1 MVRAAP
7 SANAKQ
13 AMTGNA
19 PTFATLFLRV
29 FLPFALAYFLSYI
42 FRGVNA
48 VIFPYLERDIGITAG
63 DLGLLTSAFFLFF
76 AGCQPVLGVMLDRYG
91 PRRVQV
97 VLLAMAAAGSA
108 LFGLSLSLG
117 ELIVARVLIGLGFAG
132 GLMAAIKAIT
142 LWYPPE
148 RWGLITGFHMM
159 AGGLGS
165 MAATL
170 PVEWSLS
177 VVSWQGLFFWL
188 AGICLATSAILFV
201 VVPERALQPGAH
213 SDKGGTLVE
222 QFRITGAV
230 LTDGFYW
237 RIQPLLSIQQLA
249 FIGCI
254 TLWIG
259 PWLRDVGGIADK
271 EARADIQLWTTA
283 IMTVG
288 FAMSGVVSNALRR
301 VGITSF
307 MSVGITSFLFAM
319 VCGWLAFLPSFQP
332 ALAWILFG
340 FLGALPIQ
348 YMPLMVSAFP
358 AHYAGRV
365 STSSNLVVF
374 SVIFAGQWA
383 IGKIVD
389 QWPRTATGYSPDG
402 YAWAFGALFIL
413 QLAGLLWLALSR
425 AQPMARPHLVAAD

>member
-1 MVRAAP
+1 
-7 SANAKQ
+7 
-13 AMTGNA
+13 MTASA

-188 AGICLATSAILFV
+188 SGFCLATSAILFV
-201 VVPERALQPGAH
+201 VVPERAGPRGAH
-213 SDKGGTLVE
+213 STGGTLAE
-222 QFRITGAV
+222 QFRITGTV

-237 RIQPLLSIQQLA
+237 RIQPLLAVQQLA

-254 TLWIG
+254 SLWIG
-259 PWLRDVGGIADK
+259 PWLRDVGGFGDK
-271 EARADIQLWTTA
+271 ELRADIQLYTA
-283 IMTVG
+283 AATTVG
-288 FAMSGVVSNALRR
+288 FAMSGVIATGLRR
-301 VGITSF
+301 VGVSNF
-307 MSVGITSFLFAM
+307 ASAAVMSILFAA
-319 VCGWLAFLPSFQP
+319 VCGWIAFVPSFHP
-332 ALAWILFG
+332 AVAWVAFG
-340 FLGALPIQ
+340 FLGACPIQ
-348 YMPLMVSAFP
+348 YMPLMVASFP

-383 IGKIVD
+383 IGKVVD
-389 QWPRTATGYSPDG
+389 LWPRTATGYSPDG

>member
-7 SANAKQ
+7 SANAN
-13 AMTGNA
+13 MTGNA
-19 PTFATLFLRV
+19 ATFATLFLRV
-29 FLPFALAYFLSYI
+29 FLPFAFAYFLSYI

-91 PRRVQV
+91 PRRVQA
-97 VLLAMAAAGSA
+97 VLLAMAAAGST

-142 LWYPPE
+142 IWYPSE

-170 PVEWSLS
+170 PIEWSLS

-188 AGICLATSAILFV
+188 AGLCLATAAILFV
-201 VVPERALQPGAH
+201 VVPERPVAAA
-213 SDKGGTLVE
+213 KGTLGE

-237 RIQPLLSIQQLA
+237 RIQPLVSVQQLA

-271 EARADIQLWTTA
+271 EARADIQLYTTA
-283 IMTVG
+283 VMTLG
-288 FAMSGVVSNALRR
+288 FAMSGVIAGGFRRIGVSNFA
-301 VGITSF
+301 
-307 MSVGITSFLFAM
+307 SVGIASLLFAL
-319 VCGWLAFLPSFQP
+319 VCGWLAFLPSFHP
-332 ALAWILFG
+332 AVAWPLFG
-340 FLGALPIQ
+340 FLGACPIQ
-348 YMPLMVSAFP
+348 YMPVMVASFP
-358 AHYAGRV
+358 THYAGRV
-365 STSSNLVVF
+365 TTSSNLVAF
-374 SVIFAGQWA
+374 TVIFAGQWA

-389 QWPRTATGYSPDG
+389 LWPKTATGYAPDG
-402 YAWAFGALFIL
+402 YTWAFGALFIL
-413 QLAGLLWLALSR
+413 QLAGLLWLMLSR
-425 AQPMARPHLVAAD
+425 ARPMARPHLATAD

>member
-1 MVRAAP
+1 
-7 SANAKQ
+7 
-13 AMTGNA
+13 MTGNA

-97 VLLAMAAAGSA
+97 VLLATAAAGSA

-188 AGICLATSAILFV
+188 AGICLATSAILFL
-201 VVPERALQPGAH
+201 VVPERAAQPA
-213 SDKGGTLVE
+213 KATLAE

-283 IMTVG
+283 IMTLG
-288 FAMSGVVSNALRR
+288 FAMSGVVSNAFRR
-301 VGITSF
+301 VGVTSF
-307 MSVGITSFLFAM
+307 MSVGITSTLFAL
-319 VCGWLAFLPSFQP
+319 VCGWLAFLPSFHP
-332 ALAWILFG
+332 AVAWPVFG

-402 YAWAFGALFIL
+402 YTWAFGALFIL
-413 QLAGLLWLALSR
+413 QLAGLAWLLLSR
-425 AQPMARPHLVAAD
+425 AQPMARPHLAAAD

>member
-1 MVRAAP
+1 
-7 SANAKQ
+7 
-13 AMTGNA
+13 MTANA
-19 PTFATLFLRV
+19 PTLATLGLRI
-29 FLPFALAYFLSYI
+29 FLPFAFAYFLSYI

-91 PRRVQV
+91 PRRVQT
-97 VLLAMAAAGSA
+97 VLLATAAAGSA

-142 LWYPPE
+142 LWYPPR
-148 RWGLITGFHMM
+148 RWGLMTGLHMM

-165 MAATL
+165 MAATW
-170 PVEWSLS
+170 PIQWSLS
-177 VVSWQGLFFWL
+177 VMTWQGLFFWL
-188 AGICLATSAILFV
+188 AGLCLAAAAILFV
-201 VVPERALQPGAH
+201 VVPERATSGH
-213 SDKGGTLVE
+213 RDTLTE

-237 RIQPLLSIQQLA
+237 RIQPVLSIQQLA

-271 EARADIQLWTTA
+271 DARADIQLFTTA
-283 IMTVG
+283 VMTVG
-288 FAMSGVVSNALRR
+288 FALSGPLVGAFRR
-301 VGITSF
+301 VGLSDF
-307 MSVGITSFLFAM
+307 GSVRLFSFLFTL
-319 VCGWLAFLPSFQP
+319 VCGWLAFLPAVQP
-332 ALAWILFG
+332 VTAWAVFG
-340 FLGALPIQ
+340 FLGACCIQ
-348 YMPLMVSAFP
+348 YMPVMVQAFP

-383 IGKIVD
+383 IGKVVD
-389 QWPRTATGYSPDG
+389 LWPKTATGYAPDG
-402 YAWAFGALFIL
+402 YAWAFGALFTM
-413 QLAGLLWLALSR
+413 QLLGFAWLLLSR
-425 AQPMARPHLVAAD
+425 ARPMARPHLVAAD

>member
-1 MVRAAP
+1 M
-7 SANAKQ
+7 
-13 AMTGNA
+13 MT
-19 PTFATLFLRV
+19 
-29 FLPFALAYFLSYI
+29 
-42 FRGVNA
+42 
-48 VIFPYLERDIGITAG
+48 
-63 DLGLLTSAFFLFF
+63 
-76 AGCQPVLGVMLDRYG
+76 
-91 PRRVQV
+91 
-97 VLLAMAAAGSA
+97 
-108 LFGLSLSLG
+108 
-117 ELIVARVLIGLGFAG
+117 
-132 GLMAAIKAIT
+132 
-142 LWYPPE
+142 
-148 RWGLITGFHMM
+148 
-159 AGGLGS
+159 GGLGS

-177 VVSWQGLFFWL
+177 VLSWQGLFFWL
-188 AGICLATSAILFV
+188 AGFCLATSAILFL
-201 VVPERALQPGAH
+201 VVPERAAATTPRDTL
-213 SDKGGTLVE
+213 GG

-271 EARADIQLWTTA
+271 QARADIQLWTTA
-283 IMTVG
+283 IMTLG
-288 FAMSGVVSNALRR
+288 FAMSGPVSNAFRR
-301 VGITSF
+301 VGISAF
-307 MSVGITSFLFAM
+307 QSVGITSFLFAL
-319 VCGWLAFLPSFQP
+319 VCGWLAFIPSFHP
-332 ALAWILFG
+332 ALAWVLFG

-389 QWPRTATGYSPDG
+389 QWPRTATGYAADG
-402 YAWAFGALFIL
+402 YTWAFGTLFIL
-413 QLAGLLWLALSR
+413 QLAGLVWLALSR

>member
-7 SANAKQ
+7 SANAN
-13 AMTGNA
+13 MTGNA
-19 PTFATLFLRV
+19 ATFATLFLRV
-29 FLPFALAYFLSYI
+29 FLPFAFAYFLSYI

-91 PRRVQV
+91 PRRVQA
-97 VLLAMAAAGSA
+97 VLLAMAAAGST

-117 ELIVARVLIGLGFAG
+117 ELIVARALIGLGFAG

-142 LWYPPE
+142 IWYPSE

-170 PVEWSLS
+170 PIEWSLS

-188 AGICLATSAILFV
+188 AGLCLATAAILFV
-201 VVPERALQPGAH
+201 VVPERPVAAA
-213 SDKGGTLVE
+213 KGTLGE

-237 RIQPLLSIQQLA
+237 RIQPLVSVQQLA

-271 EARADIQLWTTA
+271 EARADIQLYTTA
-283 IMTVG
+283 VMTLG
-288 FAMSGVVSNALRR
+288 FAMSGVIAGGFRRIGVSNFA
-301 VGITSF
+301 
-307 MSVGITSFLFAM
+307 SVGIASLLFAL
-319 VCGWLAFLPSFQP
+319 VCGWLAFLPSFHP
-332 ALAWILFG
+332 AVAWPLFG
-340 FLGALPIQ
+340 FLGACPIQ
-348 YMPLMVSAFP
+348 YMPVMVASFP
-358 AHYAGRV
+358 THYAGRV
-365 STSSNLVVF
+365 TTSGNLVAF
-374 SVIFAGQWA
+374 TVIFAGQWA

-389 QWPRTATGYSPDG
+389 LWPKTATGYAPDG
-402 YAWAFGALFIL
+402 YTWAFGGLFIL
-413 QLAGLLWLALSR
+413 QLAGLLWLMLSR
-425 AQPMARPHLVAAD
+425 ARPMARPHLAAAD

>member
-1 MVRAAP
+1 MPA
-7 SANAKQ
+7 
-13 AMTGNA
+13 
-19 PTFATLFLRV
+19 TFAKLFLRV

-48 VIFPYLERDIGITAG
+48 VIFPYLERDIGITAA

-91 PRRVQV
+91 PRRVQA
-97 VLLAMAAAGSA
+97 VLLAVAAAGSA
-108 LFGLSLSLG
+108 LFGMSLSLG
-117 ELIVARVLIGLGFAG
+117 ELIVARMLIGLGFAG

-142 LWYPPE
+142 LWYPPQ

-159 AGGLGS
+159 TGGLGS

-188 AGICLATSAILFV
+188 AGFCLATSAILFL
-201 VVPERALQPGAH
+201 VVPERAAATTGPQDTL
-213 SDKGGTLVE
+213 GG

-237 RIQPLLSIQQLA
+237 RIQPLLSVQQLA

-259 PWLRDVGGIADK
+259 PWLRDVGGIAGKAD
-271 EARADIQLWTTA
+271 RADIQLWTTA
-283 IMTVG
+283 IMTLG
-288 FAMSGVVSNALRR
+288 FAMSGVVANAFRR
-301 VGITSF
+301 VGISPF
-307 MSVGITSFLFAM
+307 LSVGITSSLFAL
-319 VCGWLAFLPSFQP
+319 VCGWLAFIPSFHP
-332 ALAWILFG
+332 ALAWVLFG

-389 QWPRTATGYSPDG
+389 QWPRTATGYAADG
-402 YAWAFGALFIL
+402 YTWAFGALFIL
-413 QLAGLLWLALSR
+413 QLAGLAWLALSR
-425 AQPMARPHLVAAD
+425 AQPMARPHLAAAD

>member
-1 MVRAAP
+1 
-7 SANAKQ
+7 
-13 AMTGNA
+13 MTGNA
-19 PTFATLFLRV
+19 PTFATLLLRI

-48 VIFPYLERDIGITAG
+48 VIFPHLERDVGITAG

-97 VLLAMAAAGSA
+97 ALLALAAIGSA

-170 PVEWSLS
+170 PIQWSLS
-177 VVSWQGLFFWL
+177 IMSWQGLFFWL
-188 AGICLATSAILFV
+188 AGFCLVTSAVLFI
-201 VVPERALQPGAH
+201 VVPERNTTSAH
-213 SDKGGTLVE
+213 GTLAE
-222 QFRITGAV
+222 QFRITGIV
-230 LTDGFYW
+230 LTDGFFW
-237 RIQPLLSIQQLA
+237 RIQPLLTFQQVA
-249 FIGCI
+249 FIASI

-271 EARADIQLWTTA
+271 EARADIQLFTTA
-283 IMTVG
+283 AMTLG
-288 FAMSGVVSNALRR
+288 FALSGVFATGFRRIGVSDFASA
-301 VGITSF
+301 SF
-307 MSVGITSFLFAM
+307 VSTLFAL
-319 VCGWLAFLPSFQP
+319 VCAWIAFMPSFEP
-332 ALAWILFG
+332 VAAWLLFG
-340 FLGALPIQ
+340 FLGAYPIQ
-348 YMPLMVSAFP
+348 YMPLLARSFP
-358 AHYAGRV
+358 PQYAGRV

-374 SVIFAGQWA
+374 TVIFGGQWA
-383 IGKIVD
+383 IGKAVD
-389 QWPRTATGYSPDG
+389 LWPRTANGYSPDG
-402 YAWAFGALFIL
+402 YTWSFGTLFIL
-413 QLAGLLWLALSR
+413 QVAGLAWLYLS
-425 AQPMARPHLVAAD
+425 QARPLARELPQAAD

>member
-1 MVRAAP
+1 
-7 SANAKQ
+7 
-13 AMTGNA
+13 MTGNA
-19 PTFATLFLRV
+19 PTFATLLLRV

-48 VIFPYLERDIGITAG
+48 VIFPYLERDVGITAG

-91 PRRVQV
+91 PRRVQT
-97 VLLAMAAAGSA
+97 VLLLLAALGSA

-170 PVEWSLS
+170 PIQWSLS
-177 VVSWQGLFFWL
+177 VMSWQGLFFWL
-188 AGICLATSAILFV
+188 AGLCLVTAAILFA
-201 VVPERALQPGAH
+201 VVPERGTPTAT
-213 SDKGGTLVE
+213 GTLRE
-222 QFRITGAV
+222 QFRITGIV
-230 LTDGFYW
+230 LTDGFFW
-237 RIQPLLSIQQLA
+237 RIQPLLTFQQVA
-249 FIGCI
+249 FIASI

-259 PWLRDVGGIADK
+259 PWLRDVGGFADK
-271 EARADIQLWTTA
+271 EMRADIQLYTTA
-283 IMTVG
+283 IMTLG
-288 FAMSGVVSNALRR
+288 FAMSGVLSSAFRRIGVSDFASANF
-301 VGITSF
+301 VST
-307 MSVGITSFLFAM
+307 LFAL
-319 VCGWLAFLPSFQP
+319 VCAWIAFLPSFHP
-332 ALAWILFG
+332 VVAWMLFG
-340 FLGALPIQ
+340 FLGAYPIQ
-348 YMPLMVSAFP
+348 YMPLLARSFP
-358 AHYAGRV
+358 PQYAGRV

-374 SVIFAGQWA
+374 TVIFALQWA

-389 QWPRTATGYSPDG
+389 MWPRTETGYAPDG
-402 YAWAFGALFIL
+402 YAWSFGALFIL
-413 QLAGLLWLALSR
+413 QVAGLAWLFLSR
-425 AQPMARPHLVAAD
+425 GRPMAQVQPLAAD

>member
-1 MVRAAP
+1 MSASSQGTPAP
-7 SANAKQ
+7 SL
-13 AMTGNA
+13 
-19 PTFATLFLRV
+19 PTLALRV
-29 FLPFALAYFLSYI
+29 FFPFALAYFLSYI

-76 AGCQPVLGVMLDRYG
+76 AGCQPILGVMLDRYG
-91 PRRVQV
+91 PRRVQT

-108 LFGLSLSLG
+108 LFGLASSLP
-117 ELIVARVLIGLGFAG
+117 ELLVARVLIGLGFAG

-159 AGGLGS
+159 AGGIGS

-170 PVEWSLS
+170 PIQWSLS
-177 VVSWQGLFFWL
+177 IMSWQGLFFWL
-188 AGICLATSAILFV
+188 AGACVVTSAILFS
-201 VVPERALQPGAH
+201 VVPERGSGAAP
-213 SDKGGTLVE
+213 GTLRE
-222 QFRITGAV
+222 QFRATGAV

-237 RIQPLLSIQQLA
+237 RIQPLLAIQQLA

-259 PWLRDVGGIADK
+259 PWLRDVGGIADS

-283 IMTVG
+283 VMTVG
-288 FAMSGVVSNALRR
+288 FATSGIVAGGFRR
-301 VGITSF
+301 FGITDF
-307 MSVGITSFLFAM
+307 TSAGVTSLLFAL
-319 VCGWLAFLPSFQP
+319 VCGWLAFAPP
-332 ALAWILFG
+332 ANPLVPWLLFG

-348 YMPLMVSAFP
+348 YLPVMARAFP
-358 AHYAGRV
+358 PEQAGRV

-374 SVIFAGQWA
+374 LVIFGGQWA
-383 IGKIVD
+383 IGKVVD
-389 QWPRTATGYSPDG
+389 LWPRTATGYASDG
-402 YAWAFGALFIL
+402 YTWAFGAMFTL
-413 QLAGLLWLALSR
+413 QLAGLAWLALWR
-425 AQPMARPHLVAAD
+425 AQPPLQRMAPAG

>member
-1 MVRAAP
+1 MVRPAP
-7 SANAKQ
+7 SANAS
-13 AMTGNA
+13 MTGNA
-19 PTFATLFLRV
+19 ATFATLFLRV
-29 FLPFALAYFLSYI
+29 FLPFAFAYFLSYI

-91 PRRVQV
+91 PRRVQA
-97 VLLAMAAAGSA
+97 VLLALAAAGSA

-142 LWYPPE
+142 LWYPP
-148 RWGLITGFHMM
+148 RSWGLITGFHMM

-170 PVEWSLS
+170 PVQWSLS
-177 VVSWQGLFFWL
+177 VMSWQGLFFWL
-188 AGICLATSAILFV
+188 AGLCLATAAILFF
-201 VVPERALQPGAH
+201 VVPERAVTGPKDSLR
-213 SDKGGTLVE
+213 E

-237 RIQPLLSIQQLA
+237 RIQPLVAFQQLA

-254 TLWIG
+254 SLWIG

-271 EARADIQLWTTA
+271 DTRADIQLYTTA
-283 IMTVG
+283 VMTLG
-288 FAMSGVVSNALRR
+288 FAMSGVIAGAFRR
-301 VGITSF
+301 VGVSNFT
-307 MSVGITSFLFAM
+307 SVGFASLLFAL
-319 VCGWLAFLPSFQP
+319 VCGWLAFLPSFHP
-332 ALAWILFG
+332 EVAWPLFG
-340 FLGALPIQ
+340 FLGACPIQ
-348 YMPLMVSAFP
+348 YMPVMVASFP
-358 AHYAGRV
+358 THYAGRV
-365 STSSNLVVF
+365 TTSSNLVAF
-374 SVIFAGQWA
+374 TVIFAGQWA

-389 QWPRTATGYSPDG
+389 LWPKTATGYSADG
-402 YAWAFGALFIL
+402 YTWAFGALFIL
-413 QLAGLLWLALSR
+413 QLAGLAWLALSPAR
-425 AQPMARPHLVAAD
+425 PMARAHLASAD

>member
-1 MVRAAP
+1 
-7 SANAKQ
+7 
-13 AMTGNA
+13 MTGNA
-19 PTFATLFLRV
+19 PTVATLFLRV
-29 FLPFALAYFLSYI
+29 FLPFAFAYFLSYI

-48 VIFPYLERDIGITAG
+48 VIFPYLERDVGLSAG

-91 PRRVQV
+91 PRRVQTF
-97 VLLAMAAAGSA
+97 LLVMAAAGSA

-117 ELIVARVLIGLGFAG
+117 ELVVARALIGLGFAG

-170 PVEWSLS
+170 PVQWSLS
-177 VVSWQGLFFWL
+177 VMSWQGLFFWL
-188 AGICLATSAILFV
+188 AGVCLLTAAILFT
-201 VVPERALQPGAH
+201 VVPDRAA
-213 SDKGGTLVE
+213 SSSGGTLGE
-222 QFRITGAV
+222 QFRITGTV
-230 LTDGFYW
+230 LTNGFYW

-259 PWLRDVGGIADK
+259 PWLRDMGGIADK

-283 IMTVG
+283 VMTLG
-288 FAMSGVVSNALRR
+288 FALSGVVFGAFQRIGLSGFATA
-301 VGITSF
+301 GITSL
-307 MSVGITSFLFAM
+307 LFAL
-319 VCGWLAFLPSFQP
+319 VCGWLAFLPGFHP

-348 YMPLMVSAFP
+348 YMPLMVQSFP

-389 QWPRTATGYSPDG
+389 LWPRTATGYAPDG
-402 YAWAFGALFIL
+402 YTWAFGALFIL
-413 QLAGLLWLALSR
+413 QLAGLAWLVLWR